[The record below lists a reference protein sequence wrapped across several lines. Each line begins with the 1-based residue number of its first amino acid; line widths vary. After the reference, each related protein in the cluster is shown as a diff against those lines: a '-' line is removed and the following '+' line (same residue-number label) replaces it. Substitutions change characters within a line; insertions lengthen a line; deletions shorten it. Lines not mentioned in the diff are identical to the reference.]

1 MALLEYVF
9 LERLCEECEEIARLQ
24 FILTNVARDQRSGSV
39 PRRTPLQIGRTR
51 NALPASVAQTAAGV

>member
-24 FILTNVARDQRSGSV
+24 FILTNVALRPTQRF
-39 PRRTPLQIGRTR
+39 R
-51 NALPASVAQTAAGV
+51 PADSAANR